1 MPAIPDKV
9 KRIKQI
15 RFQDLST
22 PQDHFETENR
32 PGWIRPGG
40 TALQSIGAL
49 PPTSQSSYGVT
60 KSHCTNFGRCLAVAV
75 ALGWVLIN
83 IAVIF
88 STDVENVGSS
98 WLRSPVSG
106 KNTSKSAYLAQ
117 ILTKLNPRS
126 DTVQDQAN
134 AATEEEPQSDNTASI
149 VQTEPPKSVMP
160 APHFVVDNIDFKE
173 QFQSVDE
180 ESETEPEESLPELE
194 NTAEN
199 LHPLGVVGW
208 SGDQHKFEV
217 DGSLGFGNWV
227 GETLNTKSN
236 GFHEPPQRTTHQGA
250 AASSAGLTHNPEAS
264 RNNHKHWLPQPEKI
278 LRNRNAR
285 PFRATTGGSDPD
297 PNQRM
302 EHWISQQRVPVDWNG
317 VPSRLGRFDL
327 VLPRT
332 AQRAKHLPF
341 DRNVGS
347 VVSKVP
353 LGFSPN

>member
-32 PGWIRPGG
+32 PSRIRPGG
-40 TALQSIGAL
+40 TALQSVGVL
-49 PPTSQSSYGVT
+49 PPTSQSSDAVT
-60 KSHCTNFGRCLAVAV
+60 KSNCTNFGRFLAVAV

-88 STDVENVGSS
+88 STDVEHVGSS
-98 WLRSPVSG
+98 WL
-106 KNTSKSAYLAQ
+106 AQ
-117 ILTKLNPRS
+117 FLSKLNPPS

-134 AATEEEPQSDNTASI
+134 AGTEEEPQ
-149 VQTEPPKSVMP
+149 
-160 APHFVVDNIDFKE
+160 F
-173 QFQSVDE
+173 
-180 ESETEPEESLPELE
+180 
-194 NTAEN
+194 
-199 LHPLGVVGW
+199 GVVGW
-208 SGDQHKFEV
+208 SGVQHKFEV
-217 DGSLGFGNWV
+217 DESLGLGKWV

-250 AASSAGLTHNPEAS
+250 AALSAGLTHNPEAS
-264 RNNHKHWLPQPEKI
+264 PNNRKNEENDNHWLPQPEKI
-278 LRNRNAR
+278 LWNRRAR
-285 PFRATTGGSDPD
+285 PFRASTGGSDPD

-302 EHWISQQRVPVDWNG
+302 DHWISRLRVPVDWDG
-317 VPSRLGRFDL
+317 VPSRPGRFDL
-327 VLPRT
+327 ELPRT
-332 AQRAKHLPF
+332 AQLAKHLPF

>member
-1 MPAIPDKV
+1 MASPVLELSDTVDLPHDFDDIQIGTNGPPSLSLGVSMPAIPDKV

-98 WLRSPVSG
+98 WL
-106 KNTSKSAYLAQ
+106 AQ

-134 AATEEEPQSDNTASI
+134 AATEEEPQ
-149 VQTEPPKSVMP
+149 
-160 APHFVVDNIDFKE
+160 F
-173 QFQSVDE
+173 
-180 ESETEPEESLPELE
+180 
-194 NTAEN
+194 
-199 LHPLGVVGW
+199 GVVGW